1 MKWVKGISANPGGR
15 PKGFGDLRELA
26 RTHTE
31 AAVSTLVEIMNDTKA
46 APSARATAATGLL
59 DRGWGRPEQSF
70 SAVVTEE
77 SYVDVLKR
85 INLEEEAEAL
95 TEKALPAPSDG
106 QGGQFSILGVAL
118 SRVIHAGKKGP
129 PSRATRRLVAGRV
142 VTRHPAEGNS
152 LNLTLGEEK
161 LIEPW

>member
-31 AAVSTLVEIMNDTKA
+31 AAVQTLVDIMHDSGA

-59 DRGWGRPEQSF
+59 DRGWGRPEQSI
-70 SAVVTEE
+70 STSVIGE
-77 SYVDVLKR
+77 SFIDVLKR
-85 INLEEEAEAL
+85 INEQEEA
-95 TEKALPAPSDG
+95 EKALPAPSDG
-106 QGGQFSILGVAL
+106 QGGQSSILGFAL

-129 PSRATRRLVAGRV
+129 PSRATRRLVAGR
-142 VTRHPAEGNS
+142 S
-152 LNLTLGEEK
+152 DD
-161 LIEPW
+161 